1 MALHSIGFLL
11 TIPLVGRPH
20 LGDPFPGFL
29 PLDTNLFEACLGHII
44 LARAYPGVFP
54 LDDCYVCLR
63 KKGWYTPCLSSAPV
77 P

>member
-44 LARAYPGVFP
+44 LAGLIRESFP
-54 LDDCYVCLR
+54 LTTATSV
-63 KKGWYTPCLSSAPV
+63 
-77 P
+77 